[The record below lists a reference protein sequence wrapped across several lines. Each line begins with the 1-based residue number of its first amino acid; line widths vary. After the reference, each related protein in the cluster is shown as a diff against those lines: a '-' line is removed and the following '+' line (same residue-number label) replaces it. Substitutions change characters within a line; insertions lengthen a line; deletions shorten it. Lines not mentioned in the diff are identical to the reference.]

1 MQAVFNPRPSEKIA
15 LGGIRILSQEL
26 HGSVATLI
34 CAAGEED
41 ALAAVNALS
50 PMLAEAV
57 SLTLEEVF
65 IYEMEVLGY
74 AFDEVAF

>member
-1 MQAVFNPRPSEKIA
+1 M
-15 LGGIRILSQEL
+15 
-26 HGSVATLI
+26 ATLI

-65 IYEMEVLGY
+65 IYEMEAVGY
-74 AFDEVAF
+74 DYSKIVF